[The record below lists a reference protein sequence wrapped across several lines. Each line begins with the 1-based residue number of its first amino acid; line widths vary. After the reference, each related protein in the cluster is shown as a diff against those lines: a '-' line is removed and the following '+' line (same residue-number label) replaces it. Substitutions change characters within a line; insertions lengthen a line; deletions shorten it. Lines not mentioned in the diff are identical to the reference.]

1 MALALSLLYA
11 FLMLLLPVAEALYNN
26 RSPGALLYLYWV
38 ESCALLIAHSLRIV
52 VHQRWTN
59 ATGHRVGPR
68 LIDERSTSRRK
79 KTKIAASASRFTFL
93 ASFMPMIAIFT
104 VAHGVFILLLVFV
117 FKVIGPVNPNDMYAA
132 TIWGAGVPLGM
143 LIVDLFTLKRW
154 PFTRL
159 QNTVGTLGLRILV
172 TQFGVIFGMVATA
185 MTGSPWGVI
194 AVFFMF
200 RVLTDAMLDWSKR
213 TNGKLGLSSWL
224 ARWVAK
230 KENKSVEQVRA
241 EFDAAMKEDR
251 EIGADVLNTPFDEG
265 LRLSKQKP
273 REST

>member
-11 FLMLLLPVAEALYNN
+11 FLMLLLPVAEAIYNN

-59 ATGHRVGPR
+59 ATGHRVGSR
-68 LIDERSTSRRK
+68 LIDDRSTNRRK
-79 KTKIAASASRFTFL
+79 KTKITASASRFTFL
-93 ASFMPMIAIFT
+93 ASFIPMIAIFT

-117 FKVIGPVNPNDMYAA
+117 FNVIGPVNRDDMYAA

-172 TQFGVIFGMVATA
+172 TQFGIIFGMVATV

-194 AVFFMF
+194 AVFFVF

-213 TNGKLGLSSWL
+213 TNGKFGRSDWL
-224 ARWVAK
+224 ARWVAR
-230 KENKSVEQVRA
+230 KENKPIAQVRA
-241 EFDAAMKEDR
+241 EFDAAMKVDQY
-251 EIGADVLNTPFDEG
+251 ADELLNEPFEKG
-265 LRLSKQKP
+265 QRKASVV
-273 REST
+273 RA

>member
-11 FLMLLLPVAEALYNN
+11 FLMLLLPAAEAIYNN

-52 VHQRWTN
+52 AHQRWTN
-59 ATGHRVGPR
+59 ATGHRVGSP
-68 LIDERSTSRRK
+68 LVDNRSTQRRK
-79 KTKIAASASRFTFL
+79 KTKIPSSASRFTFL
-93 ASFMPMIAIFT
+93 VSFIPVIAIFT
-104 VAHGVFILLLVFV
+104 VVHGVFILLLVFV
-117 FKVIGPVNPNDMYAA
+117 FKVVGPVNPHDMYAA

-143 LIVDLFTLKRW
+143 LIVDLFTIKRW

-172 TQFGVIFGMVATA
+172 TQFGIIFGMVATA

-194 AVFFMF
+194 AVFFVF

-213 TNGKLGLSSWL
+213 TKGKVGLSDWL

-230 KENKSVEQVRA
+230 KENKSVMQVRA
-241 EFDAAMKEDR
+241 EFEAAVNTDHGDEDL
-251 EIGADVLNTPFDEG
+251 LNAPFDEA
-265 LRLSKQKP
+265 RAARK
-273 REST
+273 